1 MTNQINLIPEDADYS
16 SHLENGIEN
25 PVITMEPEEGVNKD
39 QDKDETDDFEEKPS
53 RCFPDCSFSLVES
66 EFDELDAFP
75 DSVTILTVG
84 GNNPV
89 LVERKE
95 DNSDPSG
102 EIPLTSLYN
111 PPLKFNSVQRRCFI
125 PGVEIQVK
133 IVDTERSITSHPLN
147 PNL

>member
-1 MTNQINLIPEDADYS
+1 M
-16 SHLENGIEN
+16 GIEN
-25 PVITMEPEEGVNKD
+25 PAVITTDCEGGVNED
-39 QDKDETDDFEEKPS
+39 EDVSDYFEDKRS
-53 RCFPDCSFSLVES
+53 GCFPESPFSLIES
-66 EFDELDAFP
+66 EFDEDLAFP

-95 DNSDPSG
+95 DAEEADPTG
-102 EIPLTSLYN
+102 EILISSLYN
-111 PPLKFNSVQRRCFI
+111 PSLKFNSVQRRCFI
-125 PGVEIQVK
+125 PGVEIHVK